1 MKEIQPFIQ
10 NLTGINKEMLKNAP
24 KFTDISKKII
34 DITNNCT
41 LVAHNADFDYRV
53 LRNEFTNIGVNFNR
67 KTLCTIELSK
77 ELLPEQDSYSLGKLT
92 TSLGIKIEKRHRADG
107 DAMATLK
114 LFKMLLEKDKANV
127 IDRLTK

>member
-10 NLTGINKEMLKNAP
+10 NLTGINKKMLKNAP

-77 ELLPEQDSYSLGKLT
+77 ELLPEQDSYSLGKLAA
-92 TSLGIKIEKRHRADG
+92 SLGIKIEKRHRADG

-127 IDRLTK
+127 IDRLIK

>member
-1 MKEIQPFIQ
+1 MKEIQPFIE

>member
-1 MKEIQPFIQ
+1 VKEIQPFIQ
-10 NLTGINKEMLKNAP
+10 NLTGINKKMLKNAP

-41 LVAHNADFDYRV
+41 LVAHNANFDYRV

-77 ELLPEQDSYSLGKLT
+77 ELLPEQDSYSLGKLAA
-92 TSLGIKIEKRHRADG
+92 SLGIKIEKRHRADG

-127 IDRLTK
+127 IDRLIK

>member
-53 LRNEFTNIGVNFNR
+53 LRNEFTNIGVSFNR

-77 ELLPEQDSYSLGKLT
+77 ELLPEQDSYSLGKLAA
-92 TSLGIKIEKRHRADG
+92 SLGIKIKKRHRADG

-127 IDRLTK
+127 IDRLIK

>member
-10 NLTGINKEMLKNAP
+10 NLTGINKKMLKNAP

-77 ELLPEQDSYSLGKLT
+77 ELLPEQNSYSLGKLAA
-92 TSLGIKIEKRHRADG
+92 SLGIKIEKRHRADG

-127 IDRLTK
+127 IDRLIK